1 MQALRGFVRRNWFS
15 LVVLAT
21 IALALARR
29 NGYLLPAPSVPPSI
43 AAGERPEAP
52 PLVGEPL
59 VPGPGRLEDYRGQLV
74 LLSFW
79 ATWCP
84 PCRAEMPSMQ
94 ALYEAYR
101 DRGLVVLA
109 VSLDVQGR
117 RVVAPFVEERK
128 LTFPVLLDPRG
139 RGQAAYGVGS
149 IPTSFLVDRRGRI
162 VSREVGAI
170 DWSSAAARS
179 VVERLLAEAV
189 AAEGA

>member
-15 LVVLAT
+15 LVVLAP

-29 NGYLLPAPSVPPSI
+29 NGYLLSAP
-43 AAGERPEAP
+43 
-52 PLVGEPL
+52 
-59 VPGPGRLEDYRGQLV
+59 LEDYRGQLV

-84 PCRAEMPSMQ
+84 PCRAEMPSM
-94 ALYEAYR
+94 
-101 DRGLVVLA
+101 
-109 VSLDVQGR
+109 QGR